1 MSAKTKLRCLTVL
14 LFVVVPPVCAAVAVT
29 AEKPVTADAKLH
41 HDKLSQGKPHLS
53 KPQPAQGFWPLALQ
67 QLRPQHNA
75 RWQPGHS
82 FPNWQLQGRQLLR
95 QSYLWQQPLPDLKAK
110 LLLSLDQGLYRRE
123 LWQLQLLTAE
133 PQQVWLL
140 KPKTASANTPSA
152 AVLLLHDHGAEFRLG
167 KEKWLKP
174 LEADIDD
181 QQPGFSAQRG
191 QSKVEHKND
200 GSNTAS
206 TMQQQEKSALARR
219 WADKYF
225 SGNFIADDLAKAG
238 FVVLAADTLGFGER
252 GSMSDPAVQAAGQQG
267 LGATMHYTEQQ
278 QLAANLLARGHSL
291 AGFVALEDLQL
302 AAFLASQPEVK
313 PKHIS
318 ALGFSMGAYRV
329 WQLAALSPH
338 ISSGIGIGWFANIAD
353 LTAQGSNLSKGQSSF
368 YLLHPGLLQQLDVA
382 DIAALA
388 APKPLLILAG
398 AEDPLIPSAS
408 VQAAFTQLQLLYQQC
423 QPEAQVTLQLFPEKG
438 HVFDAQ
444 MQQLALAHLRRWAN
458 DKLLAACQE

>member
-1 MSAKTKLRCLTVL
+1 MSAKTKLRFLTML
-14 LFVVVPPVCAAVAVT
+14 LFLVLPQVFTAAAVT
-29 AEKPVTADAKLH
+29 AEKPVTADAKLR
-41 HDKLSQGKPHLS
+41 HDKPHHG
-53 KPQPAQGFWPLALQ
+53 KPQPAKGFWPLALQ

-82 FPNWQLQGRQLLR
+82 FTNWQQQGRQLLR

-110 LLLSLDQGLYRRE
+110 LLLSLDQGLYKRE

-140 KPKTASANTPSA
+140 KPKTASAKKPAA

-181 QQPGFSAQRG
+181 HQPDMAAQRE
-191 QSKVEHKND
+191 QSKVEHKSD
-200 GSNTAS
+200 DSNTAA
-206 TMQQQEKSALARR
+206 TMQQQEKVALARR

-252 GSMSDPAVQAAGQQG
+252 GSMPDPAEQATHQPG
-267 LGATMHYTEQQ
+267 LSATMHYTEQQ

-302 AAFLASQPEVK
+302 AAFLARQPEVK

-338 ISSGIGIGWFANIAD
+338 INSGIGIGWFANIAD
-353 LTAQGSNLSKGQSSF
+353 LTAQGSNLSRGQSSF
-368 YLLHPGLLQQLDVA
+368 YLLHPGLFQQLDVA

-398 AEDPLIPSAS
+398 ADDPLIPKAS
-408 VQAAFTQLQLLYQQC
+408 VQAAFAQLQLLYQQC

-438 HVFDAQ
+438 HIFDVQ
-444 MQQLALAHLRRWAN
+444 MQQLALAQLRRWA
-458 DKLLAACQE
+458 DGRPPAGCQ